1 MQSCCISWAELL
13 HSVSSSS
20 VRIESQSQNLE
31 AIAMEMS
38 IFAKEMAVGVEI
50 LWQRYSIITDPVERS
65 IFCWAG

>member
-1 MQSCCISWAELL
+1 
-13 HSVSSSS
+13 